1 MEASWYSVCV
11 NGFVII
17 KSMTDRL
24 ALLWPGVPLAIG
36 SAVLF
41 GASTP
46 LAKLLLGA
54 GVDPWLLAGLLY
66 LGSGLG
72 LAVAYL
78 VRGALAAAP
87 SEAPLRR
94 ADLPWLA
101 LVVLIGGGV
110 GPVLL
115 MLGMRT
121 TAASTAALLL
131 NLEGL
136 ATMAIAWLAFREN
149 VDRRVLIGAFAI
161 LAGAVLLSWQGGAA
175 GGIGWGA
182 LAICG
187 ACLAWGLDNNLT
199 RKLSAADPLQIA
211 MGKGVA
217 AGAANLGLALIA
229 GNASLPTASLAIGA
243 GCVGLIGYGVSLVL
257 FVLALR
263 HLGAARTGAYFS
275 TAPFIGA
282 SLAVLAFGE
291 AVTVQ
296 LALAAA
302 LMAVGLFLHLAER
315 HEHEH
320 AHAAT
325 EHEHRHAHDEHHRH
339 DHAPD
344 DPAGEPH
351 THRHGH
357 APVVHKHPHYPDLHH
372 RHGHSH

>member
-1 MEASWYSVCV
+1 M
-11 NGFVII
+11 
-17 KSMTDRL
+17 
-24 ALLWPGVPLAIG
+24 
-36 SAVLF
+36 
-41 GASTP
+41 
-46 LAKLLLGA
+46 
-54 GVDPWLLAGLLY
+54 
-66 LGSGLG
+66 
-72 LAVAYL
+72 
-78 VRGALAAAP
+78 
-87 SEAPLRR
+87 
-94 ADLPWLA
+94 
-101 LVVLIGGGV
+101 LIGGGV

-115 MLGMRT
+115 MLGLRT

-161 LAGAVLLSWQGGAA
+161 LAGAALLSWQGGAA

-182 LAICG
+182 LAIGG

-199 RKLSAADPLQIA
+199 RRLSAADPLQIA
-211 MGKGVA
+211 MVKGVA
-217 AGAANLGLALIA
+217 AGAVNLGLALVA
-229 GNASLPTASLAIGA
+229 GNAGLPAAGLALAA

-282 SLAVLAFGE
+282 ALAVIAFGE

-302 LMAVGLFLHLAER
+302 LMAVGLVLHLAER

-339 DHAPD
+339 DHAPGG
-344 DPAGEPH
+344 PARASRIPTGIGTRRSCTSIRTIPTCIIATATRTDEGARPLGNVNRKLILMAGGCHIGRLARFPRRDGEIGWRENTLCHDRIGLRLPGIAV
-351 THRHGH
+351 RRGR
-357 APVVHKHPHYPDLHH
+357 L
-372 RHGHSH
+372 